1 MNVPKY
7 FEMHKPILQFLSD
20 QQIHTLK
27 EIKQYVAKEFKLTER
42 DMEEMLPSGRQTY
55 FSNRI
60 GWARTYL
67 KKAGLIDSPAKASF
81 RITLEGQA
89 VLAENPLVID
99 NHFLSRYESFREFTR
114 PTMSENTQ
122 AQENGQNE
130 SDSETPDDVFENAFE
145 KINQGLA
152 DDILTEV
159 MKLTPV
165 AFEHLVLDL
174 MKKMGYGTF
183 ANAAAMTATTGDEGI
198 DGIIMEDKLGF
209 DLIYVQ
215 VKRWDPEH
223 IVGRPDVQA
232 FVGAIAGKGGKGLF
246 VTTSKFSKQAI
257 DYAKNQHVILMDGEK
272 LAYYM
277 IEHDFGVST
286 KKTFAI
292 KAIDTDLFEDYADN

>member
-1 MNVPKY
+1 MSVPKY

-20 QQIHTLK
+20 QKTHTLK
-27 EIKQYVAKEFKLTER
+27 EIKQYVAKEFKLTEG

-55 FSNRI
+55 FSNRV

-81 RITLEGQA
+81 RITTEGQA
-89 VLAENPLVID
+89 VLVENPPVID

-114 PTMSENTQ
+114 PTMSEDTQ

-130 SDSETPDDVFENAFE
+130 NDSETPDDIFENAFE

-165 AFEHLVLDL
+165 AFERLVLDL

-183 ANAAAMTATTGDEGI
+183 PNAAAMTATTGDEGI

-215 VKRWDPEH
+215 VKRWDPDH

-232 FVGAIAGKGGKGLF
+232 FVGAIVGKGGKGLF

-257 DYAKNQHVILMDGEK
+257 DYAKNQHVILMDGER

>member
-1 MNVPKY
+1 
-7 FEMHKPILQFLSD
+7 MHKPILQFLSD
-20 QQIHTLK
+20 QKTHTLK
-27 EIKQYVAKEFKLTER
+27 EIKQYVAKEFKLTEG

-55 FSNRI
+55 FSNRV

-81 RITLEGQA
+81 RITTEGQA
-89 VLAENPLVID
+89 VLVENPPVID

-114 PTMSENTQ
+114 PTMSEDTQ

-130 SDSETPDDVFENAFE
+130 NDSETPDDIFENAFE

-165 AFEHLVLDL
+165 AFERLVLDL

-183 ANAAAMTATTGDEGI
+183 PNAAAMTATTGDEGI

-215 VKRWDPEH
+215 VKRWDPDH

-232 FVGAIAGKGGKGLF
+232 FVGAIVGKGGKGLF

-257 DYAKNQHVILMDGEK
+257 DYAKNQHVILMDGER